1 MEKPNTPVVKEL
13 VLVGGGHA
21 HVAVLRRFGMRPVP
35 GLRITLVTRD
45 VQTPYSGMLPGY
57 LAGHYSFDQC
67 HIDLR
72 PLAHF
77 AGARL
82 YHAEAQGVD
91 LAERRILVAG
101 RPPVAYD
108 LLSINTGSRPRS
120 VDVPGAAEHAIPVK
134 PIDEF
139 LERWEALIARVLA
152 SRGPFRIGVVGGG
165 AGGVE
170 LALATQYRLRQV
182 LKDRDDDPCRLRFV
196 LLTADREILPTHN
209 PGVRSRF
216 RRVLGDRGVEVLTDH
231 QVIRVTAGAVQ
242 ADRRVPVAV
251 DAAFWVT
258 NASAPAWPGAAGLA
272 ATDEGFI
279 RVDAHLQSV
288 SHPGVFAAGDVAAL
302 LDPRPKSGVFAVR
315 QGPVLAENLRR
326 AALGRGLARYSPQR
340 RFLGLISTGNRYA
353 VASRGRW
360 SLEGAWLWRL
370 KNWIDRRFMARF
382 NELPRMQT
390 TETGPSFA
398 AGLADAEAIRE
409 LSTLAM
415 RCGGCGAKVGS
426 TVLTRVMQRL
436 SAGTRGDVL
445 VGLDAPDD
453 AAVLAV
459 PAGRVMV
466 QSVDYFRAFVDD
478 PYVFGQIGAN
488 HALGDLFAMGA
499 EPQSALA
506 VATVPYARGRIVEET
521 LHDLMSG
528 ALAVLGPTGAVLAGG
543 HSSEGA
549 ELAFGLT
556 VNGLADPQ
564 TIWRKGGLQPGDC
577 LILTKPLG
585 TGTLFAADMR
595 REAKGRW
602 IDEAITS
609 MVLSSQ
615 EAAKSLQRHHATAC
629 TDVTGFGL
637 LGHLIEMTRAS
648 GVDAV
653 LDLAA
658 VPLLEGAAE
667 TVAAGIFSS
676 LQPQN
681 LRLRRAVRD
690 LEQSA
695 RHPHFPLLF
704 DPQTA
709 GGLLAG
715 VPTKRAGACVAE
727 LRRLGYPAAAVIGH
741 IEAAGEAA
749 APIRIRAELLPRAEE
764 ARAAA

>member
-1 MEKPNTPVVKEL
+1 MEKPNTPVVKDL

-45 VQTPYSGMLPGY
+45 VHTPYSGMLPGY
-57 LAGHYSFDQC
+57 LAGHYSYDEC

-82 YHAEAQGVD
+82 YHAEAEGLD
-91 LAERRILVAG
+91 LPKRRLLVAG
-101 RPPVAYD
+101 RPPIAFD
-108 LLSINTGSRPRS
+108 LVSINTGSRPHAAA
-120 VDVPGAAEHAIPVK
+120 VPGAAEHAIPVK
-134 PIDEF
+134 PIDQF
-139 LERWEALIARVLA
+139 LNRWEALIARVLA

-170 LALATQYRLRQV
+170 LALATRFRLQQLLGERA
-182 LKDRDDDPCRLRFV
+182 DDPSRLRFV
-196 LLTADREILPTHN
+196 LLTAGPEILPTHN

-216 RRVLGDRGVEVLTDH
+216 LRVLRERGVEVLTDH
-231 QVIRVTAGAVQ
+231 QVTRVDAGEIHSEDQ
-242 ADRRVPVAV
+242 GPVAV

-272 ATDEGFI
+272 VTDDGFI

-302 LDPRPKSGVFAVR
+302 PDPRPKSGVFAVR

-326 AALGRGLARYSPQR
+326 AAVGRSLVPYRPQR
-340 RFLGLISTGNRYA
+340 RFLGLISTGNRY
-353 VASRGRW
+353 VIASRGGW
-360 SLEGAWLWRL
+360 SLEGVWLWRL

-382 NELPRMQT
+382 NELPRMGEA
-390 TETGPSFA
+390 ETAPALA
-398 AGLADAEAIRE
+398 AGLADTDAIRE
-409 LSTLAM
+409 LSTIAM

-436 SAGTRGDVL
+436 SAGTRGDLL

-466 QSVDYFRAFVDD
+466 QSVDYFRAFIDD
-478 PYVFGQIGAN
+478 PYVFGQIAAN

-506 VATVPYARGRIVEET
+506 IATVPYGRERIVEET

-528 ALAVLGPTGAVLAGG
+528 ALAVLGPAGAVLAGG

-564 TIWRKGGLQPGDC
+564 TIWRKGGLRPGDC
-577 LILTKPLG
+577 LVLTKPLG

-595 REAKGRW
+595 RAAKGRW
-602 IDEAITS
+602 IDEAIAS
-609 MVLSSQ
+609 MTLSSQ
-615 EAAKSLQRHHATAC
+615 AAARCLRRHQATAC

-637 LGHLIEMTRAS
+637 LGHLVEMTRAS

-658 VPLLEGAAE
+658 VPLLEGASE
-667 TVAAGIFSS
+667 TVAAGILSS

-681 LRLRRAVRD
+681 LRLRRAVHD
-690 LEQSA
+690 LDRCA
-695 RHPHFPLLF
+695 RHSHFPLLF

-715 VPTKRAGACVAE
+715 VPAAHADVCVAE
-727 LRRLGYPAAAVIGH
+727 LRALGYTAAAIIGH
-741 IEAAGEAA
+741 IDATGEAA
-749 APIRIRAELLPRAEE
+749 EPIRIRVEPLPPNRI
-764 ARAAA
+764 RSAA

>member
-1 MEKPNTPVVKEL
+1 MEISNTPVVKEL

-35 GLRITLVTRD
+35 GLRLTLVTRD
-45 VQTPYSGMLPGY
+45 VHTPYSGMLPGY
-57 LAGHYSFDQC
+57 LAGHYSYDEC

-82 YHAEAQGVD
+82 YHAEAEGLD
-91 LAERRILVAG
+91 LKQRRLFVAG
-101 RPPVAYD
+101 RPSVAFD
-108 LLSINTGSRPRS
+108 LLSVNTGSRPRS
-120 VDVPGAAEHAIPVK
+120 LDVPGAAEHAIPVK
-134 PIDEF
+134 PIDRF
-139 LERWEALIARVLA
+139 LDRWEALITRVLA

-170 LALATQYRLRQV
+170 LALATQYRLRRL
-182 LKDRDDDPCRLRFV
+182 LKERGDDPSRLRFA
-196 LLTADREILPTHN
+196 LLTAGPEILPTHN
-209 PGVRSRF
+209 PGVRARF
-216 RRVLGDRGVEVLTDH
+216 RRVLGERGVEVLPDH
-231 QVIRVTAGAVQ
+231 QVTRVTAGELV
-242 ADRRVPVAV
+242 ADGHAPVAV
-251 DAAFWVT
+251 DAVFWVT
-258 NASAPAWPGAAGLA
+258 NASAPAWPCAAGLA
-272 ATDEGFI
+272 VSDEGFI
-279 RVDAHLQSV
+279 QVDAHLQSV
-288 SHPGVFAAGDVAAL
+288 SHPRVFAAGDVAAL
-302 LDPRPKSGVFAVR
+302 PDPRPKSGVFAVR
-315 QGPVLAENLRR
+315 QGPALADNLRR
-326 AALGRGLARYSPQR
+326 AAIGKGLIRYRPQR
-340 RFLGLISTGNRYA
+340 RFLGLISTGDRYA

-370 KNWIDRRFMARF
+370 KDWIDHRFMARF
-382 NELPRMQT
+382 NELPQM
-390 TETGPSFA
+390 PSA
-398 AGLADAEAIRE
+398 ESEPALASGLADADAIRE

-436 SAGTRGDVL
+436 SAGSRGDVL
-445 VGLDAPDD
+445 VGLDTPDD

-478 PYVFGQIGAN
+478 PYIFGQIAAN

-506 VATVPYARGRIVEET
+506 IATVPYGREQVIEET

-528 ALAVLGPTGAVLAGG
+528 ALAILGPTGAVLAGG

-556 VNGLADPQ
+556 VNGLADPE
-564 TIWRKGGLQPGDC
+564 TIWRKGGLKPGDR
-577 LILTKPLG
+577 LVLTKPLG

-595 REAKGRW
+595 RKAKGRW
-602 IDEAITS
+602 IDEAIAS

-615 EAAKSLQRHHATAC
+615 AAAQCLRRHCASAC

-658 VPLLEGAAE
+658 VPLLDGASA
-667 TVAAGIFSS
+667 TVTAGILSS

-681 LRLRRAVRD
+681 LRLRRAVKD
-690 LEQSA
+690 LEHSA
-695 RHPHFPLLF
+695 KHPQFALLF

-715 VPTKRAGACVAE
+715 VPAEAADACVAE
-727 LRRLGYPAAAVIGH
+727 LRALGYPAAAVIGK

-749 APIRIRAELLPRAEE
+749 EPIRIRNEPLPEAEG